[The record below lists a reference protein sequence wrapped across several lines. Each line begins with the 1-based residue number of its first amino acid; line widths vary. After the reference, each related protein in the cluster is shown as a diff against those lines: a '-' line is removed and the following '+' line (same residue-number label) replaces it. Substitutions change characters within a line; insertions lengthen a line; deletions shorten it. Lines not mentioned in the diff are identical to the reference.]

1 MDPRQQLTLDR
12 ATVWCQEKK
21 SLVVVTIIVSE
32 ARALCRSSY
41 SRRFIYIPRGSRPIS
56 NLQLITIRV
65 PRGNRQKAN

>member
-32 ARALCRSSY
+32 ARALCRSIYVY
-41 SRRFIYIPRGSRPIS
+41 SPGVQANLESPVNYHQSAPR
-56 NLQLITIRV
+56 
-65 PRGNRQKAN
+65 